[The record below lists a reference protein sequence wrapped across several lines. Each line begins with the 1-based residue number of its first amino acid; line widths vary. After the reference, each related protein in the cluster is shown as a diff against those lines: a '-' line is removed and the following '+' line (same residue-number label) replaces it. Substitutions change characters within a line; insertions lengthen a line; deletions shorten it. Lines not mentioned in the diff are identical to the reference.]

1 MQLSKIKERII
12 SVKTTKNGKIYT
24 LYVNVPEDTLKKI
37 LENIDSPEELDKRF
51 QKINQIDTKE
61 LKNMIIE
68 AIREIMPQIQ
78 GQIQA
83 KTKKKEINVDLPD
96 LEIVDRETEKEE
108 KMEKKETISLEE
120 AIANAVI
127 VVLDENI

>member
-24 LYVNVPEDTLKKI
+24 LYVNVPEETLKGI
-37 LENIDSPEELDKRF
+37 LENIDSPEDLDKRF

-78 GQIQA
+78 GQIQVA
-83 KTKKKEINVDLPD
+83 KSKREIDVDLPD
-96 LEIVDRETEKEE
+96 LEIADNEAEKEE
-108 KMEKKETISLEE
+108 KKKKETVSLEE